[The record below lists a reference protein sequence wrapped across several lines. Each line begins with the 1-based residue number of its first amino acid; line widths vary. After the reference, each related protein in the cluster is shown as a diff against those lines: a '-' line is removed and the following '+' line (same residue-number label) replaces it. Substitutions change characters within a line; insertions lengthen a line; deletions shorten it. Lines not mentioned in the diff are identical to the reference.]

1 MTTAADAAGAPGAG
15 PAPEQPLLEARNV
28 RVRFGGVMALD
39 DVSISVPPR
48 SLIGLVGPNGAGKS
62 TFFGVCSG
70 LIRPNRGQV
79 LLAGR
84 DVTEASPQA
93 RARLGLA
100 RTFQHPELF
109 PGLTVREHLTL
120 AYRARRSRARL
131 WSDMFTA
138 ASLRK
143 PGAEEAERVGALLEL
158 LALGDLADTVVDVL
172 PLGACR
178 LVEVGRALAAGP
190 SVVLLDEPLSG
201 LDTQEALR
209 LADALRRAVR
219 EEGIALLLVEH
230 DVAMVLSLCAHIYVL
245 DFGLLIAQGD
255 AATIRNDP
263 AVRAAYLGDEPVAPA
278 PVGEAG
284 S

>member
-1 MTTAADAAGAPGAG
+1 MTTATGATAG
-15 PAPEQPLLEARNV
+15 PSAGSAGEEPLLETRNV
-28 RVRFGGVMALD
+28 RVRFGGVLALD
-39 DVSISVPPR
+39 DVSITVPPH

-70 LIRPNRGQV
+70 LIRPNGGRV

-84 DVTEASPQA
+84 DVTRASPQA

-131 WSDMFTA
+131 WTDMFTA
-138 ASLRK
+138 ASLRR
-143 PGAEEAERVGALLEL
+143 PGAQEAERVDGLLEL
-158 LALGDLADTVVDVL
+158 LALDELADTVVDVL

-190 SVVLLDEPLSG
+190 SIVLLDEPLSG

-209 LADALRRAVR
+209 LGDALRRTVQ
-219 EEGIALLLVEH
+219 EEGTSLLLVEH
-230 DVAMVLSLCAHIYVL
+230 DVAMVLSLCAHIFVL
-245 DFGLLIAQGD
+245 DFGLAIAQGD
-255 AATIRNDP
+255 AAAIRNDP
-263 AVRAAYLGDEPVAPA
+263 AVRAAYLGDEAVDEAPA
-278 PVGEAG
+278 EGTAT
-284 S
+284 